1 MRILQKNC
9 FTWTLIAAAT
19 ISMDHHVPTSDAFS
33 PASFSGVPKLIVKN
47 DGIHSKKGYPDFDG
61 FNHHDTTR
69 LFSFEATV
77 AGEESMFPPSMLTKV
92 DRLKRA
98 ATFWFKSAPILSHYY
113 TNAGKFKVLEMHGM
127 PMDTEEEEVSNE
139 KGVLVIID
147 A

>member
-33 PASFSGVPKLIVKN
+33 LIVKN
-47 DGIHSKKGYPDFDG
+47 DGIRSKKGYPDFDG

-113 TNAGKFKVLEMHGM
+113 TNAGKLKVLEMHGM